1 MDVNATVYFYANYD
15 VLGDIQTT
23 KVSDEIVVC
32 KGTVTKVKN
41 GLIFFTLDNETG
53 ERKVSKDKL
62 NSFRDF
68 GTSVYAVC
76 DKLLTQ
82 GQIISSMLEVLN
94 NRIAQT
100 KNTMSKLNNQY
111 EGL

>member
-1 MDVNATVYFYANYD
+1 MVANDIVYFYANYD

-41 GLIFFTLDNETG
+41 GLIFFILDNETG
-53 ERKVSKDKL
+53 ERKVSEDKL

-76 DKLLTQ
+76 DTLLTQ
-82 GQIISSMLEVLN
+82 GQIISSMIDVLN